1 MTKRIL
7 LVALLLLSTKGFAQ
21 ADRQIDSIAVR
32 LLDKM
37 TAVIGEM
44 PALSVDLETAID
56 KQNDLRENE
65 RFHSQ
70 HELHFSGPDK
80 MTIHSR
86 GDNGNK
92 AIWYNGKFLTYYSYD
107 ENNYVTVEA
116 PETTID
122 MIDDMNT
129 RFGIKFP
136 GADLFFP
143 SLTEDVLDIFDHLKY
158 LGKKTVD
165 GQECFH
171 LMASNKDMNFQVW
184 ISNNSMYLPKKYL
197 FLDKKNH
204 HQQFEGT
211 FSNWRLNP
219 FIPDTVFE
227 FTPPKNARLI
237 SILSKS

>member
-1 MTKRIL
+1 MKHIS
-7 LVALLLLSTKGFAQ
+7 VLLLTFCSLIVFSQNEKKT
-21 ADRQIDSIAVR
+21 DSIAVR
-32 LLDKM
+32 LLNKM

-56 KQNDLRENE
+56 KQNDLFENE
-65 RFHSQ
+65 RFLGQ
-70 HELHFSGPDK
+70 HQLQFSGPDK

-92 AIWYNGKFLTYYSYD
+92 AFWYNGNFLTYYSYD
-107 ENNYVTVEA
+107 ENNYVTLEA

-122 MIDDMNT
+122 MIDSMNT
-129 RFGIKFP
+129 KFGIKFP
-136 GADLFFP
+136 GADIFFP
-143 SLTEDVLDIFDHLKY
+143 TLTEDILNTFDHLKY

-171 LMASNKDMNFQVW
+171 LMASNKDMTFQIW
-184 ISNNSMYLPKKYL
+184 ISNNAMYLPKKYL

-204 HQQFEGT
+204 YQQFEGT
-211 FSNWRLNP
+211 FSNWVFNP

-237 SILSKS
+237 SIMAKS

>member
-1 MTKRIL
+1 MKHIS
-7 LVALLLLSTKGFAQ
+7 VLLLTFCSLIVFSQNEKKT
-21 ADRQIDSIAVR
+21 DSIAVR
-32 LLDKM
+32 ILNKM
-37 TAVIGEM
+37 SAVMGEI

-56 KQNDLRENE
+56 KQNELLENE

-70 HELHFSGPDK
+70 HELHFSGPSK

-92 AIWYNGKFLTYYSYD
+92 AMWYNGKFLTYYSYD
-107 ENNYVTVEA
+107 ENNYVTLAA
-116 PETTID
+116 PETTIA
-122 MIDDMNT
+122 MIDSMNT

-143 SLTEDVLDIFDHLKY
+143 SLTEDVLDLFDYLKY

-171 LMASNKDMNFQVW
+171 LIASNQNMTFQVW

-197 FLDKKNH
+197 FVDKKNH

-211 FSNWRLNP
+211 FSNWSLNP
-219 FIPDTVFE
+219 VIPNAVFE